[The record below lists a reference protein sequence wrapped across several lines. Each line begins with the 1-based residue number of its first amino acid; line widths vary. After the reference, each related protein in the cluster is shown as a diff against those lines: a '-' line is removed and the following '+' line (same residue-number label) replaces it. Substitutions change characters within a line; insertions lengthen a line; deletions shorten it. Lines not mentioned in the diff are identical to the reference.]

1 MGTILAS
8 TGNHLAFAMHGQ
20 RVGRRMLQGAQE
32 FLAMLPR
39 KETTNELIDS
49 LQVGRHKA
57 PVYVSTPITGGN
69 RLYDFLAEK
78 GVESKKGLKIED
90 IPAYNS
96 RVIAANCKRAK
107 QVARQVRGTG
117 AAAIEPAAI
126 SLPGWCQTKYNEHWT
141 EVVRDLPLSKV
152 VVCDGWQL
160 SYGCLLEVRVAL
172 DRGLSVEDENG
183 QRLTR
188 ESALDKVREAVSQ
201 RATQGFNLGPLERTL
216 TEPFESL
223 PMEV

>member
-8 TGNHLAFAMHGQ
+8 TGLHLASAMHGQ
-20 RVGRRMLQGAQE
+20 SIARRVLQGAQE
-32 FLAMLPR
+32 FLALLPQ
-39 KETTNELIDS
+39 KETTQELIDC
-49 LQVGRHKA
+49 LQVGRHRA

-78 GVESKKGLKIED
+78 GVTSKKELSIED

-96 RVIAANCKRAK
+96 KVITANCSRAK
-107 QVARQVRGTG
+107 QIAREVRRSGQD
-117 AAAIEPAAI
+117 AIEPAAI
-126 SLPGWCQTKYNEHWT
+126 SLPGWCQTKYNQHWT

-172 DRGLSVEDENG
+172 DRGIPVEDERG
-183 QRLTR
+183 RTLSR
-188 ESALDKVREAVSQ
+188 GAALDEVREAVSH
-201 RATQGFNLGPLERTL
+201 RATQGFHLAPLERTL

-223 PMEV
+223 PMEI